1 MSTSAAEACFWTP
14 RRRPGAALRAVC
26 FPHAGGDALSY
37 ASLARALPAD
47 IEVLALRMPRPGDR
61 RAGPAAA
68 DLATFA
74 GRIAGA
80 LADVAPPYMVV
91 GQSLGALIAFEAVRA
106 AAGTP
111 PTACLFISSAPP
123 HRWAETLDL
132 YAATGA
138 DQALLSYLRDSDATM
153 GAALDDPAV
162 GALVLRDLRSD
173 LRLLQGYAASV
184 EPRLTCPVRVL
195 VGDGDPALSPDDV
208 AGWSRYTNGPCSV
221 ASVPTGHF
229 VVRQGEVFVVQE
241 ITRVATA
248 GFTAE
253 GESCSTRRSA
263 GASRNTPP
271 RPPTARPSCPPKAS

>member
-14 RRRPGAALRAVC
+14 RRRPGAALRAIC

-37 ASLARALPAD
+37 ASLARALPD
-47 IEVLALRMPRPGDR
+47 DVEVLALRMPRPGDR
-61 RAGPAAA
+61 RAEPAP

-80 LADVAPPYMVV
+80 LADLAPPYMVV
-91 GQSLGALIAFEAVRA
+91 GQSLGALIAFEAARA
-106 AAGTP
+106 VPGTP

-132 YAATGA
+132 YATTGA
-138 DQALLSYLRDSDATM
+138 GQALLSYLRDSDGTM

-162 GALVLRDLRSD
+162 GALVLRDLRAD

-195 VGDGDPALSPDDV
+195 LGAEDPALSPDDV
-208 AGWSRYTNGPCSV
+208 AGWSRYTSGPCSI

-229 VVRQGEVFVVQE
+229 VVRQGEAFVVQE

-248 GFTAE
+248 GFTVE
-253 GESCSTRRSA
+253 GEGCSTRRSA
-263 GASRNTPP
+263 GGSQSTPP
-271 RPPTARPSCPPKAS
+271 RPPTAPPSCPPRAS